1 MDELTKPIQDEIP
14 WCMLFVDGIIW
25 NVNLIKSR
33 SRNEQIVMLDGHE
46 VLKGDHLRYTSSII
60 C

>member
-1 MDELTKPIQDEIP
+1 MDELTKPIQKEIP
-14 WCMLFVDGIIW
+14 WCMLLLDDIIW

-33 SRNEQIVMLDGHE
+33 SRNEQIVRLDGYE
-46 VLKGDHLRYTSSII
+46 VLKGDHLQYTGSIV